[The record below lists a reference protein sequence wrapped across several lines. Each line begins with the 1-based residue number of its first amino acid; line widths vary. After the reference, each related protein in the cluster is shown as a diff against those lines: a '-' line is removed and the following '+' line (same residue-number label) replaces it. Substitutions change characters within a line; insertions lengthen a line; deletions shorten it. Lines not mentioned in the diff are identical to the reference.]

1 MIIELEADGVH
12 FYCSSLEVTRKLIA
26 RGARVVGQPSAE
38 QGLHSAAQPRN
49 GAEAPRA
56 AEPDSPRG

>member
-26 RGARVVGQPSAE
+26 RGARVVGQRSAE
-38 QGLHSAAQPRN
+38 GPRSAAQPAN

-56 AEPDSPRG
+56 GEPDSPRG